1 MKYRTCIRNNFTGEE
16 RIDLDEFD
24 WKDEHG
30 FLFMWTEG
38 NFGCDCNR
46 ELMFALCKG
55 ELAPDRSCGSTG
67 FSILWAEREDGTRL
81 KVDAAQSL
89 ANGPSPQ

>member
-30 FLFMWTEG
+30 FLFMWTDG
-38 NFGCDCNR
+38 NYGCDCNR
-46 ELMFALCKG
+46 ALFFARAAG
-55 ELAPDRSCGSTG
+55 EEDADVPCGNSA
-67 FSILWAEREDGTRL
+67 FSVPWAEREDGTRL
-81 KVDAAQSL
+81 QIDS
-89 ANGPSPQ
+89 NRRNNET